1 MRPTLTHLPRPRSN
15 FSAPSVIFVISVFAW
30 DGIRMEILSVKRNPR
45 TFKPRSFENYFI
57 YGQSEDNRWILGSMV
72 HLDQVLREEILFFIN

>member
-30 DGIRMEILSVKRNPR
+30 DGIRMEILSVKRNPYVPSR
-45 TFKPRSFENYFI
+45 I
-57 YGQSEDNRWILGSMV
+57 ILFMV
-72 HLDQVLREEILFFIN
+72 SKSIRIDGLLDPWYLDQVSREEILFLIN